1 VYLQKKLEKESNMKI
16 LFICGSLAPGR
27 DGVGDYTR
35 RFAGE
40 LIRQGHHASII
51 ALNDQLVDSITDTTQ
66 ETDGIDVQ
74 VLRIPA
80 KLSAKVRFAH
90 AGSYIEEYN
99 PEWLSLQY
107 VPFSFQKKGLP
118 WGLGSRLA
126 KIAKG
131 RKWHVMF
138 HELWIGMNTEVTCK
152 FKVWGIIQREITR
165 SILKQLHPVVIHT
178 QTKLYQFELFNLGY
192 NAIYLPLFGN
202 IPVLNKQDKDGKPT
216 KLSFVVFGGIHYGA
230 PIAEFAK
237 QARIYAITN
246 NIEIEVIFIGRC
258 GAELESWIQICKTEG
273 LRVSVLGE
281 QSPMILSE
289 VLSQSNI
296 GITSTPF
303 LLVEKSGTVAAMLEH
318 GLSVICVARQWT
330 VAGFSNDNIQ
340 SNVKLFN
347 MSVFSHDST
356 LNSNSEQHNTVSN
369 VTRQLIESLTKK
381 K

>member
-1 VYLQKKLEKESNMKI
+1 MKI
-16 LFICGSLAPGR
+16 LFICGSLASGR

-35 RFAGE
+35 RLAGE
-40 LIRQGHHASII
+40 LIRQGHQTSII
-51 ALNDQLVDSITDTTQ
+51 ALNDRLIDTLISTKQEVEGITVPVFRLPSIMSNK
-66 ETDGIDVQ
+66 E
-74 VLRIPA
+74 
-80 KLSAKVRFAH
+80 RFFN
-90 AGSYIEEYN
+90 AGKHIEVFN
-99 PEWLSLQY
+99 PEWLSLQF
-107 VPFSFQKKGLP
+107 VPFSFQDKGLP
-118 WGLGSRLA
+118 FGLGYQLA
-126 KIAKG
+126 KIGKG

-138 HELWIGMNTEVTCK
+138 HELWIGMNTEATCK

-192 NAIYLPLFGN
+192 NVIYLPLFGN
-202 IPVLNKQDKDGKPT
+202 IPVLNKQDKEGKPT

-237 QARIYAITN
+237 QVRIYAITN
-246 NIEIEVIFIGRC
+246 NIEIEVVFIGRC
-258 GAELESWIQICKTEG
+258 GAELEIWIQICKIEG
-273 LRVSVLGE
+273 LRFSVLGE

-330 VAGFSNDNIQ
+330 VAGFGNDNMQ

-347 MSVFSHDST
+347 INDFSHDSV

-369 VTRQLIESLTKK
+369 VTRQLIELLTKK
-381 K
+381 

>member
-1 VYLQKKLEKESNMKI
+1 MKI

-35 RFAGE
+35 RLAGE
-40 LIRQGHHASII
+40 LIRQGHQVVII
-51 ALNDQLVDSITDTTQ
+51 ALNDRHIDTPLISKQ
-66 ETDGIDVQ
+66 ESDGTIISV
-74 VLRIPA
+74 VRLPA
-80 KLSAKVRFAH
+80 KLKEKERYKLASNF
-90 AGSYIEEYN
+90 INDFN
-99 PEWLSLQY
+99 PEWLSLQF
-107 VPFSFQKKGLP
+107 VPFSFQDEGLP
-118 WGLGSRLA
+118 FGLGYQLA
-126 KIAKG
+126 KIGGKG

-138 HELWIGMNTEVTCK
+138 HELWVGMNTEATCK

-192 NAIYLPLFGN
+192 NVIYLPLFGN
-202 IPVLNKQDKDGKPT
+202 IPVLNKQDKEGKPT

-237 QARIYAITN
+237 QVRIYAITN

-330 VAGFSNDNIQ
+330 VAGFGNDNMQ

-347 MSVFSHDST
+347 INDFSHDSV

-369 VTRQLIESLTKK
+369 VTRQLIELLTKK
-381 K
+381 